1 MPHYIFSA
9 MQAIQM
15 LHFRQ
20 LAFFFHNSLT
30 SSNLFPFAV
39 FNFLRLSSLFPFFQ
53 DRGVKEDE
61 LQSILNYLLTI
72 HEVHKGALLFQNSNY
87 GSN

>member
-1 MPHYIFSA
+1 
-9 MQAIQM
+9 MQTIQM
-15 LHFRQ
+15 LHFRL
-20 LAFFFHNSLT
+20 LAFSLHNSLT
-30 SSNLFPFAV
+30 SFNLFPFTV
-39 FNFLRLSSLFPFFQ
+39 NFLQLSSLFPFFQ

-87 GSN
+87 GTRCQKKNFFN